1 MPIPGGLTMQ
11 QAAGLPEVYGA
22 AYLFLNKEG
31 KIRKGDTVLVQAGAS
46 GLASVMIPMA
56 KAFGARVITTV
67 RNTELEQKIR
77 HLQADIVVNTSKQ
90 KLKEV
95 MQAELNAGRGVDIA
109 VDCLGG
115 EMVEECLPLM
125 NMDGRWIMIAT
136 LADDYAKIN
145 LKNLYARRIRL
156 IGTNLRSRTP
166 EQKKELLTEMVN
178 VLWPK
183 VESGE
188 IRPTIDRVVP
198 IEQAE
203 EAMDLM
209 QEGKT
214 AGKVIL
220 TVKEGDTL

>member
-1 MPIPGGLTMQ
+1 M
-11 QAAGLPEVYGA
+11 
-22 AYLFLNKEG
+22 
-31 KIRKGDTVLVQAGAS
+31 
-46 GLASVMIPMA
+46 
-56 KAFGARVITTV
+56 
-67 RNTELEQKIR
+67 
-77 HLQADIVVNTSKQ
+77 
-90 KLKEV
+90 
-95 MQAELNAGRGVDIA
+95 
-109 VDCLGG
+109 
-115 EMVEECLPLM
+115 
-125 NMDGRWIMIAT
+125 
-136 LADDYAKIN
+136 
-145 LKNLYARRIRL
+145 
-156 IGTNLRSRTP
+156 
-166 EQKKELLTEMVN
+166 TEMVN

>member
-1 MPIPGGLTMQ
+1 
-11 QAAGLPEVYGA
+11 
-22 AYLFLNKEG
+22 
-31 KIRKGDTVLVQAGAS
+31 
-46 GLASVMIPMA
+46 
-56 KAFGARVITTV
+56 
-67 RNTELEQKIR
+67 
-77 HLQADIVVNTSKQ
+77 
-90 KLKEV
+90 
-95 MQAELNAGRGVDIA
+95 
-109 VDCLGG
+109 
-115 EMVEECLPLM
+115 M